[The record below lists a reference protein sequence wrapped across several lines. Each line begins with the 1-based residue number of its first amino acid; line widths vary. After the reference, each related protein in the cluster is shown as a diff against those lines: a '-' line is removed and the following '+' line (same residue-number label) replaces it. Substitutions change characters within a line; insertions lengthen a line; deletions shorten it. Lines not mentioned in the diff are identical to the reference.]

1 MARPKTGK
9 YDNLV
14 QDIIDYTEQTEY
26 PILKELCY
34 LKHYNYDYVMQ
45 LQRDNE
51 ELSQSIKE
59 LLYKKES
66 YLEREGIKGNLAQ
79 TMAVFTLKQLGWRDN
94 IEFRSRYKNCN
105 AVYVVYPDKDFIDED
120 LKEEKINIDYVVSLF
135 GDGSHYYKEKEDYND
150 IPLSP
155 NISLL

>member
-9 YDNLV
+9 YNNLR
-14 QDIIDYTEQTEY
+14 QDIIDYTKQTEY

-45 LQRDNE
+45 LQRNNE

-94 IEFRSRYKNCN
+94 IEVEHKDLSKVEELLNKI
-105 AVYVVYPDKDFIDED
+105 DKEA
-120 LKEEKINIDYVVSLF
+120 N
-135 GDGSHYYKEKEDYND
+135 ND
-150 IPLSP
+150 
-155 NISLL
+155 NK

>member
-14 QDIIDYTEQTEY
+14 KDIKEYTDSNEY

-34 LKHYNYDYVMQ
+34 IKHYNYDYVMQ
-45 LQRDNE
+45 MQRDNE

-66 YLEREGIKGNLAQ
+66 YLEREGIHGRLAQ
-79 TMAVFTLKQLGWRDN
+79 TMAVFTLKQLGWKDN
-94 IEFRSRYKNCN
+94 IEVTN
-105 AVYVVYPDKDFIDED
+105 E
-120 LKEEKINIDYVVSLF
+120 KEINKVSELLEKI
-135 GDGSHYYKEKEDYND
+135 EKGAKNG
-150 IPLSP
+150 
-155 NISLL
+155 

>member
-9 YDNLV
+9 YDNLK

-45 LQRDNE
+45 LQRANE

-94 IEFRSRYKNCN
+94 IEVKAENTNRITIVN
-105 AVYVVYPDKDFIDED
+105 D
-120 LKEEKINIDYVVSLF
+120 LENE
-135 GDGSHYYKEKEDYND
+135 
-150 IPLSP
+150 
-155 NISLL
+155 

>member
-9 YDNLV
+9 YDNLR
-14 QDIIDYTEQTEY
+14 QDIIDYTRQTEY

-45 LQRDNE
+45 LQRANE

-94 IEFRSRYKNCN
+94 IEVKAEN
-105 AVYVVYPDKDFIDED
+105 ANRITIVND
-120 LKEEKINIDYVVSLF
+120 LENE
-135 GDGSHYYKEKEDYND
+135 
-150 IPLSP
+150 
-155 NISLL
+155 

>member
-9 YDNLV
+9 YDNLR

-45 LQRDNE
+45 LQRTNE

-94 IEFRSRYKNCN
+94 IEVEHKDLSKVEELLNKI
-105 AVYVVYPDKDFIDED
+105 DKEA
-120 LKEEKINIDYVVSLF
+120 N
-135 GDGSHYYKEKEDYND
+135 ND
-150 IPLSP
+150 DK
-155 NISLL
+155 

>member
-9 YDNLV
+9 YDNLR
-14 QDIIDYTEQTEY
+14 QDIIDYTEKTEY

-45 LQRDNE
+45 LQRANE

-94 IEFRSRYKNCN
+94 IEVKAENTNRITIVN
-105 AVYVVYPDKDFIDED
+105 D
-120 LKEEKINIDYVVSLF
+120 L
-135 GDGSHYYKEKEDYND
+135 EKE
-150 IPLSP
+150 
-155 NISLL
+155 

>member
-9 YDNLV
+9 YDNLR
-14 QDIIDYTEQTEY
+14 QDIIDYTEKTEY

-45 LQRDNE
+45 LQRADE

-94 IEFRSRYKNCN
+94 IEVKAENTNRITIVN
-105 AVYVVYPDKDFIDED
+105 D
-120 LKEEKINIDYVVSLF
+120 LENE
-135 GDGSHYYKEKEDYND
+135 
-150 IPLSP
+150 
-155 NISLL
+155 